1 MKTEKITKIILIIS
15 IILTA
20 SLTGCLR
27 TESGEQ
33 HQDVKSLTVLTYDS
47 FDSTGSI
54 VTDFMNMTGYEVTV
68 IRAGD
73 AGGVLERALQ
83 MSGVESFD
91 IILGLDST
99 YAPIALDNNLL
110 MPHGV
115 IPPNNISL
123 LGSTIQD
130 DRLMPYDQ
138 GFVCL
143 NYDVQFLTENNL
155 SVPNSL
161 WDLTSAE
168 WRGKVAIP
176 SPETSSPGRMFL
188 AATAGGDWGNDE
200 NRSWSDWWASMVSNE
215 LIITSGWSEAY
226 EVRYSGGYGVYYDG
240 FIGDAAVVLSYCHSP
255 GAEAFWGGGVTN
267 SVALDVPAS
276 SILQVEYV
284 AISSDTSDNEGAK
297 EFINH
302 LLSEST
308 QSTLPETNVMYPVIE
323 TLSVPEGPY
332 ANNSVIPSAP
342 TVLSATQI
350 SESMDEW
357 LTIWISSVSS

>member
-1 MKTEKITKIILIIS
+1 MKPQNKKKTIITVL
-15 IILTA
+15 IILTT
-20 SLTGCLR
+20 SLSGCLS
-27 TESGEQ
+27 TESEEQ
-33 HQDVKSLTVLTYDS
+33 NQEVKSLTVLTYDS
-47 FDSTGSI
+47 FDATGSI
-54 VTDFMNMTGYEVTV
+54 VNDFRNITGYEVTV

-83 MSGVESFD
+83 MTGVEAFD

-110 MPHGV
+110 IPHDV
-115 IPPNNISL
+115 IPPHNISL

-143 NYDVQFLTENNL
+143 NYDARFLSENNL
-155 SVPNSL
+155 SVPSSL
-161 WDLTSAE
+161 WDLTSTD
-168 WRGKVAIP
+168 WKGKVAIP

-188 AATAGGDWGNDE
+188 AATAGGDWTNDNGGN
-200 NRSWSDWWASMVSNE
+200 WSDWWASMANND

-267 SVALDVPAS
+267 SIALDVPDS

-284 AISSDTSDNEGAK
+284 AISSDTTDNEGAK
-297 EFINH
+297 EFIKH

-323 TLSVPEGPY
+323 TQSIPEGPY
-332 ANNSVIPSAP
+332 ANNSIIPSSP
-342 TVLSATQI
+342 TILTASQI

>member
-1 MKTEKITKIILIIS
+1 MKTNEIIKSILLVS
-15 IILTA
+15 IITTS
-20 SLTGCLR
+20 SLAGCLS
-27 TESGEQ
+27 TESEDGN
-33 HQDVKSLTVLTYDS
+33 QDVKSLTVLTYDS

-54 VTDFMNMTGYEVTV
+54 VTDFTNMTGYEVTV

-83 MSGVESFD
+83 MSGVEAFD

-110 MPHGV
+110 MSHGV
-115 IPPNNISL
+115 DPPNNISL

-143 NYDVQFLTENNL
+143 NYDQRFLTENNL
-155 SVPNSL
+155 SVPDSL
-161 WDLTSAE
+161 WDLTNEE
-168 WRGKVAIP
+168 WKGKVAIP

-188 AATAGGDWGNDE
+188 AATAGADWGVDE
-200 NRSWSDWWASMVSNE
+200 NRSWDEWWTSMASND

-240 FIGDAAVVLSYCHSP
+240 FIGDATAVLSYCHSP
-255 GAEAFWGGGVTN
+255 GAEAFWGGGVTD
-267 SVALDVPAS
+267 SIALDVPAS

-284 AISSDTSDNEGAK
+284 AISSDASDKEGAK
-297 EFINH
+297 EFIKH
-302 LLSEST
+302 LLGETT

-332 ANNSVIPSAP
+332 ANNSLIPSNP
-342 TVLSATQI
+342 TILTASQI
-350 SESMDEW
+350 SDSMDEW